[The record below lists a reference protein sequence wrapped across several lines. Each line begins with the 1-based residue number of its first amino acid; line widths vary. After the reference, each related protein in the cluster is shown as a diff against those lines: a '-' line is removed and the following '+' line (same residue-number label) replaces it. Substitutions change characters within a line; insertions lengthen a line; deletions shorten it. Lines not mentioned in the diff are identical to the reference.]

1 MDKKKIVVA
10 TMHLF
15 FQNVQKRSL
24 MCREHGTLQ
33 TCDPLWA
40 AVRLSVLQSDNPIEK
55 DPAPGMH
62 WATLWVWA
70 LEAFTSTHQG
80 HIKDEHFNF

>member
-15 FQNVQKRSL
+15 FQNVQKRCL

-40 AVRLSVLQSDNPIEK
+40 AVRLSVL
-55 DPAPGMH
+55 
-62 WATLWVWA
+62 
-70 LEAFTSTHQG
+70 
-80 HIKDEHFNF
+80 